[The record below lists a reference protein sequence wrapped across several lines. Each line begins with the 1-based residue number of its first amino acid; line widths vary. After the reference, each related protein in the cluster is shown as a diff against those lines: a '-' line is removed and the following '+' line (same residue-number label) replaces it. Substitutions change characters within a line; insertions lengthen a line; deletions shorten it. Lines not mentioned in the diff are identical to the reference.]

1 MIRTTI
7 TLAALLSLACA
18 SAATPQTPQPPE
30 PASSQQAPAARGG
43 SIDDSKL
50 VISYFTPK
58 NMIPPHALQ
67 LARSL
72 FGDSILVS
80 SETAPPREVAHFL
93 TVSDTTLVVRDTPE
107 QAKRIL
113 ATLQELD
120 QKAAPAEK
128 APAAQSQT
136 TIYTPRHVV
145 ANDLMR
151 AVHPFVR
158 GSELSQL
165 GQEQRI
171 LLSGSAERIHELNA
185 LLGSLDL
192 PRPQV
197 VITAYLV
204 RGSSEDQAISSAAL
218 PKELVENLRKLLP
231 MQAFELVA
239 TSVVRASVAGD
250 AIGVNAAPSPSISYT
265 MSMLPAAFD
274 PQSGQL
280 TLSKLSFQVVEGQNV
295 PGMPQPAR
303 QSFETSLSVR
313 AGEYAVLGA
322 VGGDPIFVVL
332 RVQPVG

>member
-1 MIRTTI
+1 MMRTTI

-18 SAATPQTPQPPE
+18 SAATPQTTQPAE
-30 PASSQQAPAARGG
+30 PAPSQQAPAAPRG
-43 SIDDSKL
+43 SIDDSRL
-50 VISYFTPK
+50 VISYFKPK
-58 NMIPPHALQ
+58 NIRTSQAGE
-67 LARSL
+67 LANLL
-72 FGDSILVS
+72 FGESIFVS
-80 SETAPPREVAHFL
+80 SEAMPPREMAHFM
-93 TVSDTTLVVRDTPE
+93 TVKDTLVVRDTPE

-113 ATLQELD
+113 AALQELD
-120 QKAAPAEK
+120 QKAAPDQGAS
-128 APAAQSQT
+128 PAQVKT
-136 TIYTPRHVV
+136 TIYTPRHVT
-145 ANDLMR
+145 ANDLVR
-151 AVHPFVR
+151 AVHPFMR
-158 GSELSQL
+158 GNELSQL
-165 GQEQRI
+165 AQEQRI

-185 LLGSLDL
+185 LLASLDL

-204 RGSSEDQAISSAAL
+204 RGSSADQATSSAAL

-265 MSMLPAAFD
+265 MSMLPAAYD

-295 PGMPQPAR
+295 PGTPQPAR

-322 VGGDPIFVVL
+322 VGGDPIFLVL